1 MSNTSSAPVTKPRA
15 YTRETIGR
23 GPYLTVGKTRE
34 VVHVLRNTGGWWDVK
49 TDDGVVI
56 AQYTTEFQARESG
69 RVNARR
75 LHADLA
81 IHQPPGPTIHWTYD
95 EAADVMKPK

>member
-1 MSNTSSAPVTKPRA
+1 M
-15 YTRETIGR
+15 
-23 GPYLTVGKTRE
+23 
-34 VVHVLRNTGGWWDVK
+34 K